1 MIVSNK
7 TNLLKF
13 YKNTGRKMS
22 KTEIDC
28 KLLSNNQT
36 QSLWFLEENRWASKE
51 IYKLTKVLLCFKII
65 LLLVFTQVLNKNLL
79 TLIKTLS

>member
-1 MIVSNK
+1 
-7 TNLLKF
+7 
-13 YKNTGRKMS
+13 MS